1 MFPPRCRC
9 ALQAWL
15 LLSLLTVGECD
26 KVKGYEGGTVTLPCH
41 YDYSYHGALS
51 ICWGKGE
58 VPWSKCSDTIIEA
71 KGNKIIFQSA
81 KKYQLLGRVENGN
94 VSLTIFNATMSDS
107 GKYHCRIHISG
118 LFNDEKNTVDLDI
131 TKAHE
136 TTPSKE
142 TDVTFRETTVT
153 EDPTVTKD
161 PTQGIQSDA
170 HTTAAQYSPV
180 AGQPTQNFSVVL
192 VCGLLLTLV
201 LLVMAA
207 FLIRQRRKKTS
218 RGLQTEQ
225 NSSISV
231 IYNNTNG
238 SMDLGEGM
246 VTWNSTVENVYHIDP
261 CENANDYEMCP

>member
-1 MFPPRCRC
+1 LVKWVSERYVPSTMP
-9 ALQAWL
+9 L
-15 LLSLLTVGECD
+15 LGECD

-131 TKAHE
+131 TKGDNLAQLLHLLSE
-136 TTPSKE
+136 HSIGFCYHNSK
-142 TDVTFRETTVT
+142 
-153 EDPTVTKD
+153 KNHY
-161 PTQGIQSDA
+161 I
-170 HTTAAQYSPV
+170 
-180 AGQPTQNFSVVL
+180 FS
-192 VCGLLLTLV
+192 T
-201 LLVMAA
+201 
-207 FLIRQRRKKTS
+207 
-218 RGLQTEQ
+218 
-225 NSSISV
+225 
-231 IYNNTNG
+231 
-238 SMDLGEGM
+238 
-246 VTWNSTVENVYHIDP
+246 
-261 CENANDYEMCP
+261 